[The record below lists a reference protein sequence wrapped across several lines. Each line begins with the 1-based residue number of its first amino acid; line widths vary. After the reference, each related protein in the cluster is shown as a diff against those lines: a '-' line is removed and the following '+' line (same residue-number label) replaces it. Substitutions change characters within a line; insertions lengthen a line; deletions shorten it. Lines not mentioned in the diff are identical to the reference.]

1 MHEVAVIGGGP
12 CATTLATLLA
22 DKGIDVVMFT
32 GRTTLSYMK
41 EEHPLE
47 YQRLLS
53 ESKFENI
60 LAPAPSP
67 LMYRWSV
74 VLGLM
79 GLSVGITLIGL
90 IIWALFQ
97 WSP

>member
-1 MHEVAVIGGGP
+1 
-12 CATTLATLLA
+12 
-22 DKGIDVVMFT
+22 MFT
-32 GRTTLSYMK
+32 GRTTVAYMK

-47 YQRLLS
+47 YKRRLHTGTLDDM
-53 ESKFENI
+53 
-60 LAPAPSP
+60 LAPEPPAAV
-67 LMYRWSV
+67 YRWSV
-74 VLGLM
+74 VLGLV